1 MTDQGKRHMEEIRE
15 LHVKNA
21 NFSKEVKADIHKMNK
36 YYVTLYMNAMKE
48 NVSRLSVDT
57 QMSTPEF
64 KFAP

>member
-21 NFSKEVKADIHKMNK
+21 NFSKEVKADIHKVNK
-36 YYVTLYMNAMKE
+36 YYVDAMNAMKD
-48 NVSRLSVDT
+48 NVRRLSVDT